1 MSYRGRTI
9 SLHDTR
15 QKSPALRAKP
25 GRPKKDEN
33 IKPLDESRG
42 PTSQRLV
49 ARLKCDHPDIARRL
63 AKGEFNGS
71 AKAAAR
77 AAGIEKRRNAWL
89 AN

>member
-1 MSYRGRTI
+1 MGKDD
-9 SLHDTR
+9 DTR

-33 IKPLDESRG
+33 IKPLDVSRG
-42 PTSQRLV
+42 PTSERLV

-77 AAGIEKRRNAWL
+77 AAGIEKRRKAWL